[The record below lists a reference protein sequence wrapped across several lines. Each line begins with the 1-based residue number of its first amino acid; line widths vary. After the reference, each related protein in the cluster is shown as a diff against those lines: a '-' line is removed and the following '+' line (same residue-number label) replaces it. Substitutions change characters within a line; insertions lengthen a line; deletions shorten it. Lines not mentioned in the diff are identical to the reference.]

1 MDPRLAMLLRSPVAG
16 HSPVGRRVLMVVP
29 TIARGGCERRLI
41 STAEGLI
48 EQGYDVEVFVLEHV
62 PAGAAAFEDEFKK
75 LGAEFMED
83 FEPTT
88 GDETTADGRVPLAP
102 AGCEEGN
109 SAWHA
114 VQTLAPAVRR
124 QALAVAQAIRS
135 SRPEIV
141 HGWGD
146 HAATG
151 AGAAACLLGV
161 PRVII
166 GQTNIA
172 PVHHAG
178 GGAAIYL
185 DIYREILR
193 NPNVTM
199 VANSRAVAA
208 DYEAWIGLRKGAVR
222 VVYNGLSPTTVRIP
236 RRSEVAAY
244 RASLGF
250 AEGMPVV
257 GSVAR
262 FADQKDPMLWL
273 QTAAEI
279 AKSRQ
284 DVRFLLAGYGPLRD
298 EVLGMVAALG
308 LEGRC
313 VVQGPVTDVGLVYAA
328 LDVFLLTSK
337 FEGLP
342 NVLIEAQSVGL
353 PIVSTEYRGVC
364 EAVIEDVTARIVP
377 ERSGAALAKSVIDAI
392 ADEAWVRRAREQGPL
407 LVRRRFSHGRM
418 VDETMDL
425 YERPSRQSWLAS
437 LGWRR
442 PTAVGSDAG

>member
-1 MDPRLAMLLRSPVAG
+1 
-16 HSPVGRRVLMVVP
+16 MVVP

-62 PAGAAAFEDEFKK
+62 PAGAAAFENEFKK

-88 GDETTADGRVPLAP
+88 GGKTTEDGRVPLAP
-102 AGCEEGN
+102 GGCEEGN
-109 SAWHA
+109 SPLRAI
-114 VQTLAPAVRR
+114 QMLTPAVRR
-124 QALAVAQAIRS
+124 QALAVAQAIRR

-146 HAATG
+146 HAAAA

-161 PRVII
+161 PRVIV

-172 PVHHAG
+172 PVHLAG
-178 GGAAIYL
+178 VGAAIYL

-208 DYEAWIGLRKGAVR
+208 DYETWIGLRTGVVR
-222 VVYNGLSPTTVRIP
+222 VVYNGLLPTTVRIP
-236 RRSEVAAY
+236 ARSEVAAY

-257 GSVAR
+257 GSIAR
-262 FADQKDPMLWL
+262 FTDQKDPMLWL
-273 QTAAEI
+273 QAAADI
-279 AKSRQ
+279 AKSRK
-284 DVRFLLAGYGPLRD
+284 DVRFLLAGYGPLHDDIVR
-298 EVLGMVAALG
+298 MVRALG

-353 PIVSTEYRGVC
+353 PIVSTEYRGVR
-364 EAVIEDVTARIVP
+364 EAVIEEVTARIVP
-377 ERSGAALAKSVIDAI
+377 ERSGAALAKSVIDVI
-392 ADEAWVRRAREQGPL
+392 ADEAWARRAREQGPS

-425 YERPSRQSWLAS
+425 YARPSRQSWLAS
-437 LGWRR
+437 LGWHGTARR
-442 PTAVGSDAG
+442 LLAPTQVEL

>member
-1 MDPRLAMLLRSPVAG
+1 
-16 HSPVGRRVLMVVP
+16 MVVQ

-62 PAGAAAFEDEFKK
+62 PVGAAAFEDEFKK

-88 GDETTADGRVPLAP
+88 GGRTTAEGRIPLAP
-102 AGCEEGN
+102 GGCEECT
-109 SAWHA
+109 SSLQAI
-114 VQTLAPAVRR
+114 QTLAPAVRR

-146 HAATG
+146 HAATA

-161 PRVII
+161 PRVIV

-178 GGAAIYL
+178 GGAALYL

-208 DYEAWIGLRKGAVR
+208 DYETWIGLRKGAVR
-222 VVYNGLSPTTVRIP
+222 IVHNGLSPTTVRIP
-236 RRSEVAAY
+236 ARSEVAAY

-250 AEGMPVV
+250 AEGMPVI
-257 GSVAR
+257 GSIAR
-262 FADQKDPMLWL
+262 FTDQKDPMLWL
-273 QTAAEI
+273 QAAAEI
-279 AKSRQ
+279 AKLRK

-298 EVLGMVAALG
+298 EVAARIAALG

-353 PIVSTEYRGVC
+353 PIVSTEYRGVR
-364 EAVIEDVTARIVP
+364 EAVIENLTARIVP
-377 ERSGAALAKSVIDAI
+377 ERSPAALAKNVLDVI
-392 ADEAWVRRAREQGPL
+392 ADQAWVRRAGEQGPS

-418 VDETMDL
+418 VDETIDL
-425 YERPSRQSWLAS
+425 YERPSSRSWLAS
-437 LGWRR
+437 LGRHR
-442 PTAVGSDAG
+442 PAAVGSDAG